1 MDPATIASLAMGGTS
16 MLKGLFGGG
25 GGGATPNITKQDNT
39 QATSVNV
46 SIGDLAGAVR
56 ASLPFPGATPAS
68 FATPIGYS
76 AEGYYSPS
84 SGGGIMQT
92 IQDNWLIIAAG
103 LGVAGLGVALVM
115 KKKLRAA

>member
-25 GGGATPNITKQDNT
+25 GGAAPNITKQDNT
-39 QATSVNV
+39 QVTSVNV

-76 AEGYYSPS
+76 ADGYQPT
-84 SGGGIMQT
+84 SGGGDIVQT
-92 IQDNWLIIAAG
+92 IQDNWLVIAAG
-103 LGVAGLGVALVM
+103 LGVALIM